1 MVSNPGVMVCKSSFE
16 MVWIVWSWRVPCW
29 FSSGH
34 LGRSSLLSAKA
45 KLEPFGVIVEG
56 FSISWSWIQPTRPI
70 DLRLA
75 VPRASH
81 HLSDVKGASRIH
93 RNVPEDPFR
102 WKVYIDYIDQKY
114 AKVYGNYIYIN
125 VRTFKYTNW
134 YFILPPDL
142 AVAPPSTYLNVV
154 TVKSPMA
161 WKHGAPWHQFLRW
174 STPVSAQIA
183 TESTNQS
190 IFAVLLLASSWLL
203 VITTHMFSSY
213 SSWNNQHQQTSL
225 GSWPFMTLEL
235 NASAVSQ
242 RAVAFEISC
251 WTVGF
256 SFTPQKIYQVF
267 DIDFYCLYS
276 SHFQSVFQCFF
287 FTPRLE
293 QGLPSRSHLKA
304 VLSSRWI
311 NHMETKKK
319 NAASQLASWQPG
331 VYNPVIEDMCIY
343 IYICIYI
350 WYVYIYI

>member
-1 MVSNPGVMVCKSSFE
+1 
-16 MVWIVWSWRVPCW
+16 
-29 FSSGH
+29 
-34 LGRSSLLSAKA
+34 
-45 KLEPFGVIVEG
+45 
-56 FSISWSWIQPTRPI
+56 
-70 DLRLA
+70 
-75 VPRASH
+75 
-81 HLSDVKGASRIH
+81 
-93 RNVPEDPFR
+93 
-102 WKVYIDYIDQKY
+102 
-114 AKVYGNYIYIN
+114 
-125 VRTFKYTNW
+125 
-134 YFILPPDL
+134 
-142 AVAPPSTYLNVV
+142 
-154 TVKSPMA
+154 MA

-319 NAASQLASWQPG
+319 TRRHNSQVDSQAFITQL
-331 VYNPVIEDMCIY
+331 
-343 IYICIYI
+343 
-350 WYVYIYI
+350 